1 MVTARQTTNARG
13 WDGCGVARE
22 PHAMRRA
29 SALVWAMLVLAS
41 AASASAD
48 TRATRAGDAHRDAH
62 ANPRAEPIVEVA
74 GLGEGDLT
82 PVPFQ
87 TAYIGDFDGKQIQT
101 TVPGGSVE
109 YAGGL
114 ALMLPEGARGWS
126 SVVGSPFDGSAL
138 WVLTD
143 NYARLLR
150 VSLAL
155 DPDSKNLAGINS
167 VEDAAWGIRA
177 PGIDEGAGV
186 KPPSW
191 GAVEPGTW
199 AGSSWQSPRVGG
211 GPGKLWHQG
220 GRVDAESLV
229 IVPNF
234 ATGQGAAWW
243 NPADPGEMVVGVE
256 DSFNLAAN
264 NLVRFRWGRGG
275 QYADV
280 PGSAAVLRG
289 SCAPNHGPKALVY
302 LPPLYGSGLPGE
314 LKLGAAVVAF
324 CSSPS
329 PPVCAGCKSR
339 VDALQGFLFDLES
352 QWPANGPIAAVK
364 MTRITDGC
372 ELTDATATPDG
383 RFAIFMHRCESDS
396 SVQIRAA
403 PMLAFRKDGN
413 RVPSR
418 LLFTFDGRNGLAGA
432 KTPGH
437 MNRGTFARAAGIHA
451 FSEVD
456 ENGTPVLALAIVS
469 DDDLNAD
476 GSSPTVVAKFRVR
489 GDVYADPGQA
499 PWPKDPKDGTSGEH
513 PKYAIYDPPKE
524 ASLGA
529 GERSPGVGAAAE
541 TNDVNVNEEGEKKP
555 GRLARLGD
563 GPVVVR
569 EAFPRLMLDE
579 VDSFLLAEA
588 DYMEARREEE
598 EEAYGDDAFTRT
610 GVGPVIRI
618 VAPTEAD
625 YDASMGM
632 GVAEGGDPYAFE
644 RAHEPRGSRRTIER
658 LSSGSVK
665 RVFRE
670 MFGVDEHGGIGW
682 LAGTLAG
689 VCVFGGVV
697 IVAVVA
703 DKIGGYEPVPEAA
716 DARAGGDREMD
727 VLSSSGYGGLRND
740 RKYGDDAV

>member
-29 SALVWAMLVLAS
+29 SALVCAMLVLAS

-62 ANPRAEPIVEVA
+62 ANPQADEPVVEVA

-82 PVPFQ
+82 PVPFR
-87 TAYIGDFDGKQIQT
+87 TAYIGDFDGKRIQT

-114 ALMLPEGARGWS
+114 TLMLPEGARGWS
-126 SVVGSPFDGSAL
+126 SVVGSPYDGSAL

-155 DPDSKNLAGINS
+155 DPDSKKLAGINS
-167 VEDAAWGIRA
+167 IEDAAWGIRA

-191 GAVEPGTW
+191 GSVEPGTW
-199 AGSSWQSPRVGG
+199 AGSSRQSPRVGG
-211 GPGKLWHQG
+211 GPGKLWHEG

-234 ATGQGAAWW
+234 GTGQGAQWW
-243 NPADPGEMVVGVE
+243 NPTDPGEMVVGVE

-302 LPPLYGSGLPGE
+302 LPPLYGSGLPGR
-314 LKLGAAVVAF
+314 LGASVLAF

-352 QWPANGPIAAVK
+352 QAPARDGPIAAVK
-364 MTRITDGC
+364 MTQITDGC

-403 PMLAFRKDGN
+403 PRWAFRVDGN

-418 LLFTFDGRNGLAGA
+418 LLFTLDGRNGLAGA

-437 MNRGTFARAAGIHA
+437 MNRGTFAKAAGIHA
-451 FSEVD
+451 FSETD
-456 ENGTPVLALAIVS
+456 ENGSPTLALAIVS

-476 GSSPTVVAKFRVR
+476 GSSPTTVAKFRVR

-524 ASLGA
+524 AGLGA
-529 GERSPGVGAAAE
+529 GERSAGVGAAAE
-541 TNDVNVNEEGEKKP
+541 TSDVNKEGEKKP
-555 GRLARLGD
+555 GLARLGD

-598 EEAYGDDAFTRT
+598 EEAYGDDPFTRT

-618 VAPTEAD
+618 VTPTEAD
-625 YDASMGM
+625 YDASMG
-632 GVAEGGDPYAFE
+632 VAEGDLDPYAFE
-644 RAHEPRGSRRTIER
+644 RTHEPRGSRRMTER

-670 MFGVDEHGGIGW
+670 MFGVDDDGGIGW
-682 LAGTLAG
+682 LAGTFVG

-703 DKIGGYEPVPEAA
+703 DKVGGYESVPEAA
-716 DARAGGDREMD
+716 DVFGGGGDREMD

>member
-1 MVTARQTTNARG
+1 
-13 WDGCGVARE
+13 
-22 PHAMRRA
+22 
-29 SALVWAMLVLAS
+29 
-41 AASASAD
+41 
-48 TRATRAGDAHRDAH
+48 
-62 ANPRAEPIVEVA
+62 
-74 GLGEGDLT
+74 
-82 PVPFQ
+82 
-87 TAYIGDFDGKQIQT
+87 
-101 TVPGGSVE
+101 
-109 YAGGL
+109 
-114 ALMLPEGARGWS
+114 MLPEGARGWS
-126 SVVGSPFDGSAL
+126 SVVGSPYDGSAL

-167 VEDAAWGIRA
+167 IEDAAWGIRA

-191 GAVEPGTW
+191 GSVEPGTW
-199 AGSSWQSPRVGG
+199 AGSSRQSPRVGG
-211 GPGKLWHQG
+211 GPGKLWHEG
-220 GRVDAESLV
+220 GRVDAESLI

-234 ATGQGAAWW
+234 GTGQGAQWW
-243 NPADPGEMVVGVE
+243 NPTDPGEMVVGVE

-264 NLVRFRWGRGG
+264 NLVRFRWGRRGAVRRRPGFRRGPPWVVRPEPRPEGARVPAPALRQWAPG
-275 QYADV
+275 QIGSFGFSFLFVAVAAGVRGVQVPRRRPPGFPLRPGVPSAGEGRTDRRGEDDANHRRVRAHGRHRHPGWAIRDFYAPV
-280 PGSAAVLRG
+280 RVGQ
-289 SCAPNHGPKALVY
+289 
-302 LPPLYGSGLPGE
+302 
-314 LKLGAAVVAF
+314 LGAD
-324 CSSPS
+324 
-329 PPVCAGCKSR
+329 SR
-339 VDALQGFLFDLES
+339 GAQVGV
-352 QWPANGPIAAVK
+352 P
-364 MTRITDGC
+364 R
-372 ELTDATATPDG
+372 G
-383 RFAIFMHRCESDS
+383 RQPGA
-396 SVQIRAA
+396 Q
-403 PMLAFRKDGN
+403 
-413 RVPSR
+413 R
-418 LLFTFDGRNGLAGA
+418 LLFTLDGRNGLAGA

-437 MNRGTFARAAGIHA
+437 MNRGTFAKAAGIHA
-451 FSEVD
+451 FSEMD
-456 ENGTPVLALAIVS
+456 ENGSPTLALAIVS

-476 GSSPTVVAKFRVR
+476 GSSPTTVAKFRVR

-524 ASLGA
+524 AGLGA
-529 GERSPGVGAAAE
+529 GERSAGVGAAAE
-541 TNDVNVNEEGEKKP
+541 TSDVNKEGEKKP
-555 GRLARLGD
+555 GLARLGD

-598 EEAYGDDAFTRT
+598 EAYGDDPFTRT

-618 VAPTEAD
+618 VTPTEAD
-625 YDASMGM
+625 YDASMG
-632 GVAEGGDPYAFE
+632 VAEGDLDPYAFE
-644 RAHEPRGSRRTIER
+644 RTHEPRGSRRMTER

-670 MFGVDEHGGIGW
+670 MFGVDDDGGIGW
-682 LAGTLAG
+682 LAGTFVG

-703 DKIGGYEPVPEAA
+703 DKVGGYESVPEAA
-716 DARAGGDREMD
+716 DVFGGGGDREMD

>member
-1 MVTARQTTNARG
+1 
-13 WDGCGVARE
+13 
-22 PHAMRRA
+22 
-29 SALVWAMLVLAS
+29 MLVLAS

-48 TRATRAGDAHRDAH
+48 TPTTRAGDAHRDAH
-62 ANPRAEPIVEVA
+62 ASRAEPTVEVA

-87 TAYIGDFDGKQIQT
+87 TAYIGDFDGKRIQT

-114 ALMLPEGARGWS
+114 TLRLPEGARGWS

-167 VEDAAWGIRA
+167 IEDAAWGIRA

-211 GPGKLWHQG
+211 GPGKLWHRG

-229 IVPNF
+229 IIPNF
-234 ATGQGAAWW
+234 GTGQGSQWW
-243 NPADPGEMVVGVE
+243 NPRDPGEMVVGVE

-280 PGSAAVLRG
+280 PGAAAVLRG

-302 LPPLYGSGLPGE
+302 MPPLYGSGLPG
-314 LKLGAAVVAF
+314 KLGASVLAF
-324 CSSPS
+324 CSTPS

-352 QWPANGPIAAVK
+352 QTPANDGPIAAVK

-403 PMLAFRKDGN
+403 PRWAFRVDGN

-418 LLFTFDGRNGLAGA
+418 LLFTLDGHNGLAGA

-451 FSEVD
+451 FAEVD
-456 ENGTPVLALAIVS
+456 EDGSPALALAIVS

-476 GSSPTVVAKFRVR
+476 GSSPTTVAKFRVR

-524 ASLGA
+524 AGLGA
-529 GERSPGVGAAAE
+529 GERSAGVGAAAE
-541 TNDVNVNEEGEKKP
+541 TSDVNKEGEKKP
-555 GRLARLGD
+555 GLARLGD

-598 EEAYGDDAFTRT
+598 EEEEEAYGDDPFTRT

-618 VAPTEAD
+618 VTPSEAD
-625 YDASMGM
+625 YDASMG
-632 GVAEGGDPYAFE
+632 VAEGGGDPYAFE
-644 RAHEPRGSRRTIER
+644 RSHEPRGSRRMTER

-670 MFGVDEHGGIGW
+670 MFGVDERGGIGW

-703 DKIGGYEPVPEAA
+703 DKVADRYEPVPEAA
-716 DARAGGDREMD
+716 WDGGDREMD

-740 RKYGDDAV
+740 RKYGGDAV